1 MIVAE
6 RYAKALMQLATETG
20 NTDAVR
26 SDMKAVHTICS
37 ESHEFIRFLESP
49 VIKTDKKVE
58 VMTSIFKGKVSD
70 LSLSFLL
77 LITRKSRE
85 AIISHI
91 AAAFENQYKS
101 NRNILTAVITSAHGL
116 DEVTRKKVLD
126 LVKEQTKAEVDLI
139 EKVDPSTIGG
149 FVLRIGDRQID
160 RTVSRQLAEMKKTL
174 VKVN

>member
-6 RYAKALMQLATETG
+6 RYAKSLMQLAAETG
-20 NTDAVR
+20 KTEAVR
-26 SDMKAVHTICS
+26 NDMKAVHAICIESS
-37 ESHEFIRFLESP
+37 EFTRFLESP
-49 VIKTDKKVE
+49 IIKTDKKVE
-58 VMTSIFKGKVSD
+58 VMNAIFKGKISD
-70 LSLSFLL
+70 LSLNFLL

-85 AIISHI
+85 AVIQHI

-101 NRNILTAVITSAHGL
+101 DRNILTAVITSAHGL

-126 LVKEQTKAEVDLI
+126 LVKEQTKGEVDLI

-160 RTVSRQLAEMKKTL
+160 RTVSRQLAEMKKSL

>member
-6 RYAKALMQLATETG
+6 RYAKSLMQLAAETG

-26 SDMKAVHTICS
+26 SDMKTIHAICA
-37 ESHEFIRFLESP
+37 ESSDFVRFLESP
-49 VIKTDKKVE
+49 IIKTDKKVE
-58 VMTSIFKGKVSD
+58 VMGTIFKGKITD

-77 LITRKSRE
+77 LITRKHRE
-85 AIISHI
+85 AIVHHI
-91 AAAFENQYKS
+91 ATAFESQFKKD
-101 NRNILTAVITSAHGL
+101 RNILTAVITSASGL
-116 DEVTRKKVLD
+116 DETTHKKVLE
-126 LVKEQTKAEVDLI
+126 LVKEQTKCEVDLI
-139 EKVDPSTIGG
+139 EKVDPATIGG